1 MAMVVVL
8 LAMVAAAAV
17 GGLALA
23 VWWAAEMMWFRP
35 RRLERALMAQGLIG
49 SRYQFPS
56 GDLKKHRELV
66 VKARQKPIPL
76 SHRIIPRA
84 VPQLIHNWELYG
96 DKNKMSFFWFGSLFR
111 VVVKD
116 PEVIKDV
123 LCGKLGHL
131 EKPKINPFFKKLVT
145 GLLSYNGDKWAKHKK
160 IVNPAFHVEKLKR
173 MMPAFLVSCDEL
185 INGWEDLAGSSGK
198 CELNVW
204 PEFQNFAADVISRT
218 AFGSGYKEGRQIFE
232 LQKEQS
238 NLVIHA
244 VQTSYFPGFSLLP
257 TKRNR
262 RINEIYRE
270 VPALLASIIESRE
283 RAISNGEACPDDLL
297 GLLMES
303 NQKQADEHEEN
314 PKDVMLT
321 MQEVIEE
328 CKLFYFAGQETT
340 AVLLTWTMVVL
351 SMHQN
356 WQDKAREEVLQVF
369 GQNKPNFEGLHHLKI
384 VTMILYEVL
393 RLYSPVTHILRQ
405 VYKETKLG
413 EFTLPPGVQVLIP
426 IIFLHHSK
434 EYWGDDT
441 EEFNPERFAN
451 GISNATKSRLVF
463 FPFGWGPRI
472 CMGQSFAV
480 IEAKMAL
487 ARILQLFFFEL
498 SSSYAHAPLTTITLQ
513 PQHGAQVILH
523 KL

>member
-66 VKARQKPIPL
+66 VEARQKPIPL

-84 VPQLIHNWELYG
+84 APQLIHNWEL
-96 DKNKMSFFWFGSLFR
+96 
-111 VVVKD
+111 
-116 PEVIKDV
+116 
-123 LCGKLGHL
+123 CGG
-131 EKPKINPFFKKLVT
+131 LV
-145 GLLSYNGDKWAKHKK
+145 SYNGDKWAKNKK

-185 INGWEDLAGSSGK
+185 INGWEDLVGSSGK

-218 AFGSGYKEGRQIFE
+218 AFGSSYKEGRQIFE

-244 VQTSYFPGFSLLP
+244 MQTSYFPGISLLP

-262 RINEIYRE
+262 RINEIYLE
-270 VPALLASIIESRE
+270 VAALLTSIIESRE

-303 NQKQADEHEEN
+303 NQKQAHEREEN

-393 RLYSPVTHILRQ
+393 RLYSPVTNILRQ
-405 VYKETKLG
+405 IYKETKLG
-413 EFTLPPGVQVLIP
+413 SSLYPPGVQVLIP

-434 EYWGDDT
+434 EYWGDDA

-472 CMGQSFAV
+472 CMGQSFAM